1 MNRYNLSII
10 CLILSSIV
18 VGAYAQGTSTNDWH
32 PNTRLLDLAAREHDS
47 FEGDAGRTL
56 ARDVKKFYELL
67 RDKKWH
73 ETYELRAKA
82 FREDMLETDYLA
94 EAIKQENR
102 WGLVNY
108 EVLSLGFQNSIPDS
122 TNLDQAILICKFT
135 ELPDN
140 VVSYSTVYW
149 HKEDGVWKCLSA
161 GPSNLS
167 ISEGTRVPFIDWR

>member
-1 MNRYNLSII
+1 MNRHHLLII
-10 CLILSSIV
+10 CLIVMSVAIV
-18 VGAYAQGTSTNDWH
+18 ARSQETNTNDWH
-32 PNTRLLDLAAREHDS
+32 PNTRLLDLAARRHDS
-47 FEGDAGRTL
+47 FEGDAGSTL

-73 ETYELRAKA
+73 ETYELRAKC

-94 EAIKQENR
+94 EAIKYENI

-135 ELPDN
+135 ELPDKA
-140 VVSYSTVYW
+140 VSYSTVYW

-161 GPSNLS
+161 GPSKLS
-167 ISEGTRVPFIDWR
+167 IFTGLRLPFVDWR